1 MRVPVSWL
9 RDFVEVPADL
19 DELTATLDDLGLVV
33 EGREVIGQGLDE
45 VVVVK
50 VERIDPIDGAD
61 RIRLAT
67 VSDGSQS
74 IEVVCGAWNYDVG
87 SLVPFAPVGAMLPD
101 GTAIAR
107 RRLRGVTSNGMLC
120 SGRELGLGEDH
131 EGLLVLDGATGA
143 EPGRPILGA
152 LGLEPDT
159 VLDVAVEGNR
169 PDAWCVEGI
178 ARDLAARAGAPFH
191 AVEPAPPDPMATRA
205 DELVSV
211 RIGAPELCGRFTATV
226 LEGIRV
232 GPSPAWIARRLER
245 CGMRPVNNVVDA
257 SNYVMLEL
265 GQPTHAFDRDRL
277 AGPALMV
284 RRATPGETLAL
295 LDGTVLELAQGSL
308 TLGDTGED
316 LVICDGDDIAIGLAG
331 IMGGASTEISETTRA
346 VVLEAAWFDAL
357 AVARSAKRHRLRTE
371 ASVRFERGCDPM
383 ACDRAAARV
392 AELLAESCP
401 DLRVA
406 SGLVD
411 ARGVLPDPPV
421 LVVGAEALEA
431 RLGVALGLDE
441 VARLLSAIGF
451 SVREL
456 GLALEVTAPTGRPD
470 VRPAPFGLA
479 DVAEEVAR
487 LHGYAS
493 LPTRVPSWPA
503 PGALAPLVAVRR
515 EVRATLVGLGALEA
529 WTATMVGESDA
540 ELVGD
545 DTERVRV
552 TNPVAAD
559 EPVLRSGLL
568 PGLLGALRRNVER
581 RQGDVALFEVGTTFA
596 HPAVAGEPR
605 VERGGEHGQELV
617 KLPSEDERVALLLA
631 RPGDDAATAVA
642 AWASI
647 KAALRLLD
655 VRLDADR
662 DGPVPHGV
670 HPTRRAT
677 LVDAQSGVV
686 LGVLGEVDPVV
697 AARAVPGLDPGR
709 RLGWLDLSL
718 GAIADPAAAP
728 RRSEVAVVPSRFP
741 TSDVD
746 LALVLDEAVG
756 VFEVKAVLRDAA
768 GELCESVA
776 CFDAYRGSGV
786 AEGSRS
792 LALRVRLGA
801 SDRTLSEA
809 ELTATRAAMID
820 AATTRLG
827 ATLR

>member
-1 MRVPVSWL
+1 MHVPVSWL
-9 RDFVEVPADL
+9 RDYVDVPEDL
-19 DELTATLDDLGLVV
+19 DELIATLDDLGLVV
-33 EGREVIGQGLDE
+33 EGTEAIGRGLDE
-45 VVVVK
+45 IVVVQ
-50 VERIDPIDGAD
+50 VERIDPIEGAD

-74 IEVVCGAWNYDVG
+74 IEVVCGAWNYEVG
-87 SLVPFAPVGAMLPD
+87 SLVPFAPVGAVLPD
-101 GTAIAR
+101 GMAIAR
-107 RRLRGVTSNGMLC
+107 RKLRGVTSNGMLC
-120 SGRELGLGEDH
+120 SGSELGLGEDH
-131 EGLLVLDGATGA
+131 EGLLVLEGMPGV
-143 EPGRPILGA
+143 EPGRPILAA

-169 PDAWCVEGI
+169 PDAWCIEGI
-178 ARDLAARAGAPFH
+178 ARDLAARAAAPFRV
-191 AVEPAPPDPMATRA
+191 VEPAPPPPMATRA

-211 RIGAPELCGRFTATV
+211 EIVDVELCGRFTATV

-245 CGMRPVNNVVDA
+245 CGMRPINNVVDA

-277 AGPALMV
+277 AGPGIRV
-284 RRATPGETLAL
+284 RRATPGELLAL
-295 LDGTVLELAQGSL
+295 LDGTELELAQGAL
-308 TLGDTGED
+308 ALGDTGED
-316 LVICDGDDIAIGLAG
+316 LVICDADDVAIGLAG
-331 IMGGASTEISETTRA
+331 IMGGASTEISDATTS
-346 VVLEAAWFDAL
+346 VVLEAAWFNAL

-401 DLRVA
+401 ELRVA
-406 SGLVD
+406 AGLVD
-411 ARGVLPDPPV
+411 ARGTLDAPPV
-421 LVVGAEALEA
+421 LVVGAAGLAA
-431 RLGVALGLDE
+431 RLGVALELDE

-451 SVREL
+451 TVRDL
-456 GLALEVTAPTGRPD
+456 GDELEVTAPTGRPD

-487 LHGYAS
+487 LHGYAA
-493 LPTRVPSWPA
+493 LPARVPSWPA
-503 PGALAPLVAVRR
+503 PGALAPLVVVRR
-515 EVRATLVGLGALEA
+515 QVRDALVGLGALEA
-529 WTATMVGESDA
+529 WTATMVAETDA

-545 DTERVRV
+545 DAERVRV

-581 RQGDVALFEVGTTFA
+581 RQGDVALFEVGNTFT
-596 HPAVAGEPR
+596 HPAVASELR
-605 VERGGEHGQELV
+605 LERGGEHGGELV

-631 RPGDDAATAVA
+631 RPGDDAAAAVA
-642 AWASI
+642 AWGSI
-647 KAALRLLD
+647 SAALRLRD
-655 VRLDADR
+655 VRLDVDR
-662 DGPVPHGV
+662 DGPVPHGL
-670 HPTRRAT
+670 HATRCARI
-677 LVDAQSGVV
+677 VDAQSGML

-697 AARAVPGLDPGR
+697 AARAVPGLEQGR

-718 GAIADPAAAP
+718 EAIADPLAAV

-756 VFEVKAVLRDAA
+756 VHQVKSVLRDAA
-768 GELCESVA
+768 GELCESIA
-776 CFDAYRGSGV
+776 CFDAYRGAGV
-786 AEGSRS
+786 PEGSRS
-792 LALRVRLGA
+792 LGLRVRLGA
-801 SDRTLSEA
+801 EDRTLSEA
-809 ELTATRAAMID
+809 ELTAVRAAMID
-820 AATTRLG
+820 AAAELG
-827 ATLR
+827 ARLR

>member
-1 MRVPVSWL
+1 MHVLVSWL
-9 RDFVEVPADL
+9 RDYVDVPEDL
-19 DELTATLDDLGLVV
+19 DELIATLDDLGLVV
-33 EGREVIGQGLDE
+33 EGTEAIGRGLDE
-45 VVVVK
+45 IVVVQVD
-50 VERIDPIDGAD
+50 RIDPIEGAD

-74 IEVVCGAWNYDVG
+74 IEVVCGAWNYEVG
-87 SLVPFAPVGAMLPD
+87 SLVPFAPVGAVLPD
-101 GTAIAR
+101 GMAIAR
-107 RRLRGVTSNGMLC
+107 RKLRGVTSNGMLC
-120 SGRELGLGEDH
+120 SGSELGLGEDH
-131 EGLLVLDGATGA
+131 EGLLVLEGMPGV
-143 EPGRPILGA
+143 EPGRPILAA

-169 PDAWCVEGI
+169 PDAWCIEGI
-178 ARDLAARAGAPFH
+178 ARDLAARAAAPFRV
-191 AVEPAPPDPMATRA
+191 VEPAPPPPMATRA

-211 RIGAPELCGRFTATV
+211 EIVDVELCGRFTATV

-245 CGMRPVNNVVDA
+245 CGMRPINNVVDA

-277 AGPALMV
+277 AGPGIRV
-284 RRATPGETLAL
+284 RRATPGELLAL
-295 LDGTVLELAQGSL
+295 LDGTELELAQGAL
-308 TLGDTGED
+308 ALGDTGED
-316 LVICDGDDIAIGLAG
+316 LVICDADDVAIGLAG
-331 IMGGASTEISETTRA
+331 IMGGTSTEISDATTS
-346 VVLEAAWFDAL
+346 VVLEAAWFNAL

-401 DLRVA
+401 ELRVA
-406 SGLVD
+406 AGLVD
-411 ARGVLPDPPV
+411 ARGTLDAPPV
-421 LVVGAEALEA
+421 LVVGAAGLAA
-431 RLGVALGLDE
+431 RLGVALELDE

-451 SVREL
+451 TVRDL
-456 GLALEVTAPTGRPD
+456 GDELEVTAPTGRPD

-487 LHGYAS
+487 LHGYAA
-493 LPTRVPSWPA
+493 LPARVPSWPA
-503 PGALAPLVAVRR
+503 PGALAPLVVVRR
-515 EVRATLVGLGALEA
+515 QVRDALVGLGALEA
-529 WTATMVGESDA
+529 WTATMVAETDA

-545 DTERVRV
+545 DAERVRV

-581 RQGDVALFEVGTTFA
+581 RQGDVALFEVGNTFT
-596 HPAVAGEPR
+596 HPAVASELR
-605 VERGGEHGQELV
+605 LERGGEHGGELV

-631 RPGDDAATAVA
+631 RPGDDAAAAVA
-642 AWASI
+642 AWGSI
-647 KAALRLLD
+647 SAALRLRD
-655 VRLDADR
+655 VRLDVDR
-662 DGPVPHGV
+662 DGPVPHGL
-670 HPTRRAT
+670 HATRCARI
-677 LVDAQSGVV
+677 VDAQSGML

-697 AARAVPGLDPGR
+697 AARAVPGLEQGR

-718 GAIADPAAAP
+718 EAIADPLAAV

-756 VFEVKAVLRDAA
+756 VHQVKSVLRDAA
-768 GELCESVA
+768 GELCESIA
-776 CFDAYRGSGV
+776 CFDAYRGAGV
-786 AEGSRS
+786 PEGSRS
-792 LALRVRLGA
+792 LGLRVRLGA
-801 SDRTLSEA
+801 EDRTLSEA
-809 ELTATRAAMID
+809 ELTAVRAAMID
-820 AATTRLG
+820 AAAELG
-827 ATLR
+827 ARLR